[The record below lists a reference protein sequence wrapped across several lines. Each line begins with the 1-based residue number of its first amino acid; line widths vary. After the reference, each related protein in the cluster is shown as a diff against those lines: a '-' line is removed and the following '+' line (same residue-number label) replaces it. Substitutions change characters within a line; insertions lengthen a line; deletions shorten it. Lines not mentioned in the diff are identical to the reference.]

1 MSLMRTSTAT
11 RTSSEVPLQRLD
23 GDDEVE
29 GRELVLRGGKLSP
42 RSSPAFDPSERRQR
56 QPIHPIPVSSA
67 RVDQKDGPQRV
78 IGGNANVQ
86 NSTNAKAGS
95 QTLENPSATNFLT
108 NSAPIYNQNVNSGS
122 GQQNIKVIGD
132 FEVPSSYTPT
142 AAPPEYEI
150 PFESEHN
157 EKRGSGLQKSNVSN
171 GIKNKTAGDDRPN
184 GYSQTLR
191 DPHGRTHLRTMAP
204 VYNQNVNSG
213 SGQQNINV
221 KGRMGF
227 QKKGSQEPSTQGLDR
242 RESRPACLSGQTS
255 PPSYRSRSP
264 DRFAPH
270 SRRSFVASRPY
281 SPNRYRDRREP
292 DYDERRGHVRSRDH
306 RSRSP
311 ARIAPRNRNESVV
324 SRPHSPRRYNPTR
337 DREYAERHGSRGDN
351 YGDRYSSRHD
361 DDYDDGYDDD
371 YGSRRDDG
379 HDDRYGRGR
388 SASDEDSYGSYYSP
402 HYNPHYSS
410 DYSPY

>member
-1 MSLMRTSTAT
+1 MRTSTAT
-11 RTSSEVPLQRLD
+11 RTSGRSVKSLD

-42 RSSPAFDPSERRQR
+42 RSSPASDPSERRQR
-56 QPIHPIPVSSA
+56 HPIHPVPVSSA
-67 RVDQKDGPQRV
+67 RVDQKDGAQRV
-78 IGGNANVQ
+78 TGGNARIQ
-86 NSTNAKAGS
+86 NSTNAKCGS

-227 QKKGSQEPSTQGLDR
+227 QKKSSQEPSPQGLDR
-242 RESRPACLSGQTS
+242 RESRPACLSGQT
-255 PPSYRSRSP
+255 PLPSYRSRSP
-264 DRFAPH
+264 GRFAPH
-270 SRRSFVASRPY
+270 SRGSFVASRPY

-311 ARIAPRNRNESVV
+311 ARIAPRNRNESVLWR
-324 SRPHSPRRYNPTR
+324 SHPTRRYNPTR
-337 DREYAERHGSRGDN
+337 DREYGERHGSRRDN

-361 DDYDDGYDDD
+361 DGYDDD
-371 YGSRRDDG
+371 YDSRRDGG
-379 HDDRYGRGR
+379 HDDRYGHGR
-388 SASDEDSYGSYYSP
+388 SASDEDSSTLR
-402 HYNPHYSS
+402 
-410 DYSPY
+410 

>member
-1 MSLMRTSTAT
+1 MRTSTAT
-11 RTSSEVPLQRLD
+11 RTSSDVLD
-23 GDDEVE
+23 EDEVE

-42 RSSPAFDPSERRQR
+42 RSSPASDPSGRRQR

-67 RVDQKDGPQRV
+67 RVDQKDGAQCV
-78 IGGNANVQ
+78 TAGNAHIQ
-86 NSTNAKAGS
+86 NSTNAKCGS

-204 VYNQNVNSG
+204 VYNQNIAANLDLLAY
-213 SGQQNINV
+213 
-221 KGRMGF
+221 
-227 QKKGSQEPSTQGLDR
+227 LDR
-242 RESRPACLSGQTS
+242 R
-255 PPSYRSRSP
+255 
-264 DRFAPH
+264 
-270 SRRSFVASRPY
+270 RRLAI
-281 SPNRYRDRREP
+281 D
-292 DYDERRGHVRSRDH
+292 
-306 RSRSP
+306 P
-311 ARIAPRNRNESVV
+311 ARLIGSLRIVGEALWHLGHILRIGVATGV
-324 SRPHSPRRYNPTR
+324 NPIMMKDAATFVQETIDPAR
-337 DREYAERHGSRGDN
+337 LLGSLRATEMN
-351 YGDRYSSRHD
+351 L
-361 DDYDDGYDDD
+361 
-371 YGSRRDDG
+371 
-379 HDDRYGRGR
+379 
-388 SASDEDSYGSYYSP
+388 
-402 HYNPHYSS
+402 
-410 DYSPY
+410 

>member
-191 DPHGRTHLRTMAP
+191 DPHGHLLA
-204 VYNQNVNSG
+204 Y
-213 SGQQNINV
+213 
-221 KGRMGF
+221 
-227 QKKGSQEPSTQGLDR
+227 LDR
-242 RESRPACLSGQTS
+242 R
-255 PPSYRSRSP
+255 
-264 DRFAPH
+264 
-270 SRRSFVASRPY
+270 RRLAIGLARLIGSLRIVGEALWHLGHILRIGIATGVNPIMMKDAATFVQETI
-281 SPNRYRDRREP
+281 D
-292 DYDERRGHVRSRDH
+292 
-306 RSRSP
+306 P
-311 ARIAPRNRNESVV
+311 ARLL
-324 SRPHSPRRYNPTR
+324 
-337 DREYAERHGSRGDN
+337 GSLRATEMN
-351 YGDRYSSRHD
+351 L
-361 DDYDDGYDDD
+361 
-371 YGSRRDDG
+371 
-379 HDDRYGRGR
+379 
-388 SASDEDSYGSYYSP
+388 
-402 HYNPHYSS
+402 
-410 DYSPY
+410 

>member
-1 MSLMRTSTAT
+1 MRTSTAT
-11 RTSSEVPLQRLD
+11 RTSSEVPLKRLD

-42 RSSPAFDPSERRQR
+42 RSSPASDPSERRQR
-56 QPIHPIPVSSA
+56 QPINSIPVSSA
-67 RVDQKDGPQRV
+67 RVDQKDGAQRV
-78 IGGNANVQ
+78 TAGNAHIQ
-86 NSTNAKAGS
+86 NSTSAKYGS

-157 EKRGSGLQKSNVSN
+157 QKRGSGLQKSNVSN

-213 SGQQNINV
+213 SGQQNIHIAANLDLLAY
-221 KGRMGF
+221 
-227 QKKGSQEPSTQGLDR
+227 LDR
-242 RESRPACLSGQTS
+242 R
-255 PPSYRSRSP
+255 
-264 DRFAPH
+264 
-270 SRRSFVASRPY
+270 RRLAIGLARLIGSLRIVGEASWQLGRILRIVIATGVNPIMMKDAATFVQETI
-281 SPNRYRDRREP
+281 D
-292 DYDERRGHVRSRDH
+292 
-306 RSRSP
+306 P
-311 ARIAPRNRNESVV
+311 ARLL
-324 SRPHSPRRYNPTR
+324 
-337 DREYAERHGSRGDN
+337 GSLRATEMDL
-351 YGDRYSSRHD
+351 
-361 DDYDDGYDDD
+361 
-371 YGSRRDDG
+371 
-379 HDDRYGRGR
+379 
-388 SASDEDSYGSYYSP
+388 
-402 HYNPHYSS
+402 
-410 DYSPY
+410 

>member
-1 MSLMRTSTAT
+1 MRTSTAT

-56 QPIHPIPVSSA
+56 QPIHPIPVSSV

-122 GQQNIKVIGD
+122 GQQNIKVIGN

-184 GYSQTLR
+184 GYRQILR
-191 DPHGRTHLRTMAP
+191 LKNKQYEKTSTNVLREQYSSP
-204 VYNQNVNSG
+204 SRILRPFYFNNVCIILLSY
-213 SGQQNINV
+213 QITDKLV
-221 KGRMGF
+221 K
-227 QKKGSQEPSTQGLDR
+227 
-242 RESRPACLSGQTS
+242 
-255 PPSYRSRSP
+255 
-264 DRFAPH
+264 
-270 SRRSFVASRPY
+270 
-281 SPNRYRDRREP
+281 N
-292 DYDERRGHVRSRDH
+292 
-306 RSRSP
+306 SP
-311 ARIAPRNRNESVV
+311 ANLLLFPLSLKTASKQ
-324 SRPHSPRRYNPTR
+324 RR
-337 DREYAERHGSRGDN
+337 
-351 YGDRYSSRHD
+351 
-361 DDYDDGYDDD
+361 
-371 YGSRRDDG
+371 
-379 HDDRYGRGR
+379 
-388 SASDEDSYGSYYSP
+388 
-402 HYNPHYSS
+402 
-410 DYSPY
+410 

>member
-1 MSLMRTSTAT
+1 MRTSTAT
-11 RTSSEVPLQRLD
+11 RTSSDVLD
-23 GDDEVE
+23 EDEVE

-42 RSSPAFDPSERRQR
+42 RSSPASDPSERRQR

-184 GYSQTLR
+184 GYNL
-191 DPHGRTHLRTMAP
+191 LA
-204 VYNQNVNSG
+204 Y
-213 SGQQNINV
+213 
-221 KGRMGF
+221 
-227 QKKGSQEPSTQGLDR
+227 LDR
-242 RESRPACLSGQTS
+242 R
-255 PPSYRSRSP
+255 
-264 DRFAPH
+264 
-270 SRRSFVASRPY
+270 RRLAIGLARLIGSLRIVGEALWHLGHILRIGIAIGVNPIMMKDAATFVQETI
-281 SPNRYRDRREP
+281 D
-292 DYDERRGHVRSRDH
+292 
-306 RSRSP
+306 P
-311 ARIAPRNRNESVV
+311 ARLL
-324 SRPHSPRRYNPTR
+324 
-337 DREYAERHGSRGDN
+337 GSLRATEMN
-351 YGDRYSSRHD
+351 L
-361 DDYDDGYDDD
+361 
-371 YGSRRDDG
+371 
-379 HDDRYGRGR
+379 
-388 SASDEDSYGSYYSP
+388 
-402 HYNPHYSS
+402 
-410 DYSPY
+410 

>member
-1 MSLMRTSTAT
+1 MRTSTAT
-11 RTSSEVPLQRLD
+11 RTSSDVLD
-23 GDDEVE
+23 EDEVE

-42 RSSPAFDPSERRQR
+42 RSSPASDPSGRRQR

-67 RVDQKDGPQRV
+67 RVDQKDGAQRV
-78 IGGNANVQ
+78 TAGNAHIQ

-221 KGRMGF
+221 RGRMGF
-227 QKKGSQEPSTQGLDR
+227 QKKGSQEPSPQGLDR

-264 DRFAPH
+264 
-270 SRRSFVASRPY
+270 
-281 SPNRYRDRREP
+281 
-292 DYDERRGHVRSRDH
+292 
-306 RSRSP
+306 
-311 ARIAPRNRNESVV
+311 ARIAPHNRNGSVV

-337 DREYAERHGSRGDN
+337 DREYGERHGSMRDN
-351 YGDRYSSRHD
+351 YGDRYSPRHD
-361 DDYDDGYDDD
+361 DGYDDGYDDN

-388 SASDEDSYGSYYSP
+388 SPSDEEQYPSPSHILRPFYFNSMYIILLSYQITDKLVKNSP
-402 HYNPHYSS
+402 ANLLVFPISLKTAS
-410 DYSPY
+410 KQRR

>member
-1 MSLMRTSTAT
+1 MRTSTAT
-11 RTSSEVPLQRLD
+11 RTSSDVLD
-23 GDDEVE
+23 EDEVE

-42 RSSPAFDPSERRQR
+42 RSSPASDPSERRQR

-221 KGRMGF
+221 KGRIGF
-227 QKKGSQEPSTQGLDR
+227 QKKGSQEPSTQAIGLARLAIGLARLIGSLRIVGEALWHLGHILRIGIAIGVNPIMMKD
-242 RESRPACLSGQTS
+242 AAT
-255 PPSYRSRSP
+255 
-264 DRFAPH
+264 
-270 SRRSFVASRPY
+270 FVQETI
-281 SPNRYRDRREP
+281 D
-292 DYDERRGHVRSRDH
+292 
-306 RSRSP
+306 P
-311 ARIAPRNRNESVV
+311 ARLL
-324 SRPHSPRRYNPTR
+324 
-337 DREYAERHGSRGDN
+337 GSLRATEMN
-351 YGDRYSSRHD
+351 L
-361 DDYDDGYDDD
+361 
-371 YGSRRDDG
+371 
-379 HDDRYGRGR
+379 
-388 SASDEDSYGSYYSP
+388 
-402 HYNPHYSS
+402 
-410 DYSPY
+410 